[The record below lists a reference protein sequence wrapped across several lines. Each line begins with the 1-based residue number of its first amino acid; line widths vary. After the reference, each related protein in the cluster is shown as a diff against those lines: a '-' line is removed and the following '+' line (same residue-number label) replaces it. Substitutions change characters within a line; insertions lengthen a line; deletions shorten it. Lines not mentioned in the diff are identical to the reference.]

1 MAVYGDMLGF
11 FPEIFREFDYFS
23 MSPEITGGYSN
34 RTEEIKIKGVLQN
47 VNSGLLRQEGDT
59 IAGTS
64 HPVFWTRSIL
74 LLGYFIKDGETVY
87 RITRTNDWVRQGNF
101 YKYDLESVVGNKD
114 EDSGV
119 EDVVDYAK
127 STY

>member
-34 RTEEIKIKGVLQN
+34 RTEEVKIKGVLQN

-64 HPVFWTRSIL
+64 HPVLWTRSIL

-119 EDVVDYAK
+119 EDVINYAQ